1 MRTAAA
7 AGCHPEP
14 CVIIW
19 LGAATATCCCYCCF
33 FLLQVSS
40 SLADKVHDSYI
51 LKEVTGSDHVPLGL
65 VLKKA

>member
-1 MRTAAA
+1 MHFVATACWHHQPDDTLLLGVGSINAAA
-7 AGCHPEP
+7 
-14 CVIIW
+14 
-19 LGAATATCCCYCCF
+19 LL
-33 FLLQVSS
+33 LLQVSS